1 MRMYLQYVPAA
12 FLLIGIAYRNA
23 HPLSV
28 DADNEM
34 LEEARLALQQNDVTT
49 ARARLFN
56 ALKADV
62 PMARVHGV
70 LSEQLRRIQREQP
83 LFPTLNLTLA
93 AAYLSH
99 TMGKHKTALQYYLQA
114 DRFSHSDWQIPYRIG
129 ELLSTERRSMEAAE
143 AYNRSAQLHPTRAK
157 TWLRSA
163 INFKGAG
170 RYAQAA
176 DQGWQSLRANKSWYK
191 PYIFLHSL
199 HDAMPDRED
208 IKNILQQGKDAGALN
223 HQLQYPTHLF
233 PHLTA
238 KPVWDSNQ
246 FPVAN
251 QLELNYSRIRDDLQ
265 MNAHTLSTSI
275 LESENLTLAG
285 IWKELFLFRKG
296 IRNTTNCLYFPTICK
311 IVAAS
316 PEVASMVLG
325 DVKLSVIEA
334 GTHIKAHTGPTNM
347 KIRLHM
353 GILIPPGGAGM
364 RVGTAQLAWQQGK
377 CLAFDDSFEH
387 EVIHR
392 GTSRRVVLIVD
403 IWHPE
408 LSDKQQLDV
417 LQSSKYIGPVKTP
430 NSLAR
435 YLSIK
440 RRFQKAK

>member
-1 MRMYLQYVPAA
+1 LQYVPAA

-199 HDAMPDRED
+199 QDAMPDRED
-208 IKNILQQGKDAGALN
+208 IKNILQQGMKS
-223 HQLQYPTHLF
+223 PC
-233 PHLTA
+233 
-238 KPVWDSNQ
+238 
-246 FPVAN
+246 
-251 QLELNYSRIRDDLQ
+251 
-265 MNAHTLSTSI
+265 AHCCQSICFQVRTL
-275 LESENLTLAG
+275 
-285 IWKELFLFRKG
+285 
-296 IRNTTNCLYFPTICK
+296 
-311 IVAAS
+311 
-316 PEVASMVLG
+316 VL
-325 DVKLSVIEA
+325 
-334 GTHIKAHTGPTNM
+334 
-347 KIRLHM
+347 
-353 GILIPPGGAGM
+353 
-364 RVGTAQLAWQQGK
+364 
-377 CLAFDDSFEH
+377 
-387 EVIHR
+387 
-392 GTSRRVVLIVD
+392 
-403 IWHPE
+403 
-408 LSDKQQLDV
+408 
-417 LQSSKYIGPVKTP
+417 
-430 NSLAR
+430 
-435 YLSIK
+435 
-440 RRFQKAK
+440 